1 MLLLSCQTFDLIS
14 IIVKCKILLFCVLY
28 SDPVYGS
35 MWALGVVVLQLVYMQ
50 PLPAARARVSPAA
63 TQLLKTET

>member
-1 MLLLSCQTFDLIS
+1 M
-14 IIVKCKILLFCVLY
+14 LFCVLY

-35 MWALGVVVLQLVYMQ
+35 MWALGVVVYMQ